1 MSLLYGL
8 YTTIISSCIFE
19 DSRKMRLFVSK
30 ENHSWMMI
38 DVQCKC
44 ATGLC
49 SWCLPQSRCCPPSSC
64 QSAPSCRPTQ
74 ERTGV
79 RVHGG
84 IRVIQHI
91 KIQSLSAEIMSLLFI
106 STSLPIVT
114 NWYLRENQRHPVP
127 LSYMSNC
134 AGSQFDYWV
143 GAANSEVTAITIFV
157 TTKILEQRS
166 RSLQGV
172 SNWEFI
178 SRGPKN

>member
-84 IRVIQHI
+84 IRLIPHI
-91 KIQSLSAEIMSLLFI
+91 KIQPLSAKLMSLLFR
-106 STSLPIVT
+106 SARLPIVT

-134 AGSQFDYWV
+134 AGSKFDYWV
-143 GAANSEVTAITIFV
+143 V
-157 TTKILEQRS
+157 L
-166 RSLQGV
+166 RSLQATCNCAYLRLGIYFEG
-172 SNWEFI
+172 S
-178 SRGPKN
+178 KN